1 MMHAVRKEMRLCWFR
16 IKIAGVMNLPR
27 LFEIII
33 ILDLG
38 SGSEP
43 TRIRMIAGGSSD
55 SSGDVSR

>member
-1 MMHAVRKEMRLCWFR
+1 MMHAVRKEMKMCWFMM
-16 IKIAGVMNLPR
+16 KIAGVMNLP
-27 LFEIII
+27 LLGMII

-43 TRIRMIAGGSSD
+43 TRIRMIADSSD